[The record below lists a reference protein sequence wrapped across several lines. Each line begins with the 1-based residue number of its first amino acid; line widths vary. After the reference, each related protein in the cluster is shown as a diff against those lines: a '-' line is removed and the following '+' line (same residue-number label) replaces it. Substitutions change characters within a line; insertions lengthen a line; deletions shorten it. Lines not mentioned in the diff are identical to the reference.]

1 MSYIKNK
8 NLSSGKIF
16 PLQESSPDITKHTI
30 ENAVLSKTPLNNDA
44 ITSELKQ
51 FEISDTE
58 ALFNCTDDQL
68 WSVNCD
74 LQLIAANKAFITAI
88 ESFIGLTVKP
98 GDHLLMKNVFSKDLL
113 TFWGNLYKRALSG
126 ESFKEEIYT
135 PAFNDWQEAWADTS
149 FNPIYKN
156 GEVAGVACYS
166 KDITER
172 KKADIAL
179 QAAYNEKDTILES
192 IADGFFTV
200 DKNWTVTYWNHVAE
214 KMLNTP
220 KSNII
225 GQHLW
230 KVFTG
235 SVGSKSYNQYHQ
247 ALKTGQVLEFEDYY
261 LRLDKWFE
269 ISAYPSATGLSVH
282 FKDITER
289 KIAEAALHI
298 AYEEKNTVLERIDDG
313 FFAVDEN
320 AIVTYWNKRA
330 EILLN
335 AQRRDMI
342 GKNLHDVFATP
353 GPNAFY
359 YNYQKA
365 IREKTTLHFVEFS
378 TRTNKWFAVS
388 AYASDNGLSVYFK
401 DVTEQKDAEEKLKES
416 ELRFRSLVEQA
427 TDTICILDSSFRFI
441 EVNSAGCLMFGCSK
455 EEVLQLSMADV
466 LFEEDLK
473 TNPIKIDELKAGQTI
488 SNERRLRKKDGSAIS
503 VELSSKML
511 EDGRIIIFGRDISA
525 RKESE
530 RLIKESEAK
539 YRSFFESSM
548 DGILLTVT
556 DGEIL
561 SANPAACEIFKMT
574 EAEICAAGRFG
585 LVDLTDPRV
594 HSLIEERK
602 LNGRVKGELRL
613 VRKDGSK
620 FEAEL
625 TSAIFTDSYGRERT
639 SMIVRDIT
647 ESKEAELRIKESELR
662 YRSIIEQATDAICIA
677 DASMN
682 IMDINPYC
690 CEMLGYTKEEFLLL
704 SITDIFLPEDLIQ
717 NPFKIAELK
726 TGRVIRNER
735 KLKTKDGSVI
745 EVEISARI
753 LEDGRFIVFAHDIAE
768 RKKAET
774 KLKESNERYNLISQA
789 TNDMVWDWDLV
800 TGKVYRNKEGWK
812 KIFRTGDKEIENGN
826 IDDWDSKVHPEDQQ
840 KVQEVEAEIQKS
852 EKDFFE
858 VECRMLRDDGTYAY
872 IHDRGNIIRNEQGQ
886 AIRLIGATQDI
897 TARKEAELQVA
908 KSEIRF
914 RSLVQNSSDI
924 ICIFNESGYFKY
936 SSPAIKKILGF
947 EPEETIEKNAFAFLH
962 PDDVDPLKDYLSQT
976 KPDMHREMPVLRFK
990 NTQGEWRWIESKV
1003 TNMCDNPEVEGYVFN
1018 CRDIT
1023 ERKIAE
1029 AEIEKLSFIARETG
1043 NAVII
1048 TNPQG
1053 KILWVN
1059 EAFTRI
1065 TEFEFKEVIG
1075 KKPGD
1080 FLQGDE
1086 TSLAVV
1092 RFMRNKIKNAE
1103 PFECDIVNYSR
1114 LGRKYWLRIQSQPQF
1129 DESGKLKYFFAIETD
1144 ITKEKEAEE
1153 ILKAS
1158 EARYRH
1164 LFNNNPASIFIWD
1177 IENFQIL
1184 EVNDTAVALYGYCR
1198 KEFLTKTVFDIS
1210 LHEDYNKIRQFASI
1224 ARQKNDFTSEFPCRH
1239 INKAG
1244 EEMYMNV
1251 SSHLIQFKGRT
1262 VILAMATD
1270 ITDKIILENELENE
1284 RQLKQQEI
1292 TRAVIT
1298 AQENERQE
1306 LGSEL
1311 HDNINQI
1318 LAGSRLYLGLAQ
1330 KELEIEHPYLTETD
1344 KLITSAITE
1353 IRSLSHSLIAPSL
1366 NESELLA
1373 AIDNIIE
1380 VTQETSGVMISL
1392 QAFSFDETNMPDK
1405 LKLSIFRII
1414 QEQFNNILKH
1424 AGAQKVIVR
1433 LVQEDTKTLLSIKDD
1448 GVGFDTNKKSDGV
1461 GLMNIRTRASLFNGE
1476 LTIISSPG
1484 KGCELRVVFN

>member
-1 MSYIKNK
+1 MSSIKNK
-8 NLSSGKIF
+8 NLSTGKIL
-16 PLQESSPDITKHTI
+16 PLQKNNPDATRYTV
-30 ENAVLSKTPLNNDA
+30 ENAVLSTVPDNV
-44 ITSELKQ
+44 ITDELKQ

-98 GDHLLMKNVFSKDLL
+98 GDQLLLKNVFNKDLIA
-113 TFWGNLYKRALSG
+113 FWEALYKRALSG
-126 ESFKEEIYT
+126 ESFKTEIYT
-135 PAFNDWQEAWADTS
+135 PAFNNWQEAWADTS

-156 GEVAGVACYS
+156 GVVVGIACYS

-179 QAAYNEKDTILES
+179 QAAYDEKKIILES
-192 IADGFFTV
+192 IGDGFFTV
-200 DKNWTVTYWNHVAE
+200 DKNWIVTYWNHVAE

-220 KSNII
+220 KSKII

-230 KVFTG
+230 EIFSG
-235 SVGSKSYNQYHQ
+235 SIGTKSYDKYHE
-247 ALKTGQVLEFEDYY
+247 ALETGQVIEFEDYY
-261 LRLDKWFE
+261 IRLEKWFV

-289 KIAEAALHI
+289 KRSETALQK

-320 AIVTYWNKRA
+320 SIVTYWNKRA

-335 AQRRDMI
+335 AERKDMI
-342 GKNLHDVFATP
+342 GKNLHEIFAAP
-353 GPNAFY
+353 GGPNAFY
-359 YNYQKA
+359 NNYQKA
-365 IREKTTLHFVEFS
+365 ISEKITIHFVEFS
-378 TRTNKWFAVS
+378 ARMNKWFAVS
-388 AYASDNGLSVYFK
+388 AYGSDNGLTVYFK
-401 DVTEQKDAEEKLKES
+401 DFTEQRNAEEKLKES
-416 ELRFRSLVEQA
+416 ELRYRSLIEQA
-427 TDTICILDSSFRFI
+427 TDTICILDTSFKFI
-441 EVNSAGCLMFGCSK
+441 EVNSAGCQMFGCSK
-455 EEVLQLSMADV
+455 EEVLQFSMADV

-473 TNPIKIDELKAGQTI
+473 TNPIKIDELKAGQII
-488 SNERRLRKKDGSAIS
+488 SNERRIRRKDGSAIS

-511 EDGRIIIFGRDISA
+511 EDGRVIIFGRDISA

-530 RLIKESEAK
+530 KLIKESEAK

-548 DGILLTVT
+548 DGILLTIT

-574 EAEICAAGRFG
+574 EAEICATGRFG

-602 LNGRVKGELRL
+602 RNGKAKGELTL
-613 VRKDGSK
+613 IRKDGSK

-625 TSAIFTDSYGRERT
+625 TSALFIDSYGRERT

-647 ESKEAELRIKESELR
+647 ESKQAEIRIRESELR

-677 DASMN
+677 DPFMK
-682 IMDINPYC
+682 IIDINPYC
-690 CEMLGYTKEEFLLL
+690 CEMLGYTKEELITLT
-704 SITDIFLPEDLIQ
+704 ITDIFLPEDLVQ

-726 TGRVIRNER
+726 TGKVIRNER
-735 KLKTKDGSVI
+735 RLKTKDGTVI

-768 RKKAET
+768 RKQAEDKIRKSELHYRSLNEQATDAICITDSSLKFINVNPYGCETFGYTEEEALQLCLPDLLFAEDLADNPIKLDELKLGQTIRNERRLKRKDGTAVHMEVST
-774 KLKESNERYNLISQA
+774 KLMEDGCMIMFGHDITARKQTELSLRESNQRYNLISQA

-812 KIFRTGDKEIENGN
+812 KIFRTGDKDIENEN
-826 IDDWDSKVHPEDQQ
+826 IDDWDSRVHPEDQQ

-858 VECRMLRDDGTYAY
+858 VECRVLRYDGTYAY
-872 IHDRGNIIRNEQGQ
+872 VHDRGHILRNEQGQ
-886 AIRLIGATQDI
+886 AVRLIGATQDI

-908 KSEIRF
+908 KSELRF

-924 ICIFNESGYFKY
+924 ICIFNDRGYFKY

-976 KPDMHREMPVLRFK
+976 KPDMYREMPLLRFK
-990 NTQGEWRWIESKV
+990 NTQGEWRWLESRV
-1003 TNMCDNPEVEGYVFN
+1003 TNMCDSPEVDGYVFN

-1023 ERKIAE
+1023 DR
-1029 AEIEKLSFIARETG
+1029 
-1043 NAVII
+1043 
-1048 TNPQG
+1048 
-1053 KILWVN
+1053 
-1059 EAFTRI
+1059 
-1065 TEFEFKEVIG
+1065 
-1075 KKPGD
+1075 
-1080 FLQGDE
+1080 
-1086 TSLAVV
+1086 
-1092 RFMRNKIKNAE
+1092 
-1103 PFECDIVNYSR
+1103 
-1114 LGRKYWLRIQSQPQF
+1114 
-1129 DESGKLKYFFAIETD
+1129 
-1144 ITKEKEAEE
+1144 
-1153 ILKAS
+1153 
-1158 EARYRH
+1158 
-1164 LFNNNPASIFIWD
+1164 
-1177 IENFQIL
+1177 
-1184 EVNDTAVALYGYCR
+1184 
-1198 KEFLTKTVFDIS
+1198 
-1210 LHEDYNKIRQFASI
+1210 
-1224 ARQKNDFTSEFPCRH
+1224 
-1239 INKAG
+1239 
-1244 EEMYMNV
+1244 
-1251 SSHLIQFKGRT
+1251 
-1262 VILAMATD
+1262 
-1270 ITDKIILENELENE
+1270 IILENELENE

-1298 AQENERQE
+1298 AQEKERQE

-1330 KELEIEHPYLTETD
+1330 KEMEIEHPYLTETD
-1344 KLITSAITE
+1344 TLISSAITE
-1353 IRSLSHSLIAPSL
+1353 IRNLSHTLIAPSL

-1380 VTQETSGVMISL
+1380 VTQETSGILISL
-1392 QAFSFDETNMPDK
+1392 QAFSFDETDITDK

-1433 LVQEDTKTLLSIKDD
+1433 LVQEGTKTLLSIKDD